1 MLTTSARRSHDLQ
14 QLADPDL
21 VTTRRELARLGI
33 GAHGIRA
40 QVAAGRWQVWGKAV
54 VLHNTAPTVEQR
66 RHAALINCGP
76 RAVLTS
82 FTAAEAWGLKGWAR
96 DEVHVLAPAGTRRPH
111 FPGLVLHRTGR
122 WDPADLV
129 PVGRRHRLA
138 AALIVAASDFDSP
151 RPGCGLLAASVQQ
164 RLARPDEL
172 RRALMA
178 APRARHRNALL
189 TAVADISQG
198 AEALSEIDF
207 GRLCPRITGYPTPR
221 GRRFESTPA
230 DGADTSTPNGGCSTA
245 GRLPSKSTARCISRR
260 SGGTTTNC
268 ARTRSFCE
276 ERFCSAFRAS
286 SSGTS
291 PNSSRHSCAKHFARS
306 TFPRRS

>member
-122 WDPADLV
+122 WDRADLV

-207 GRLCPRITGYPTPR
+207 GRLCARYGLPHPSRQAIR
-221 GRRFESTPA
+221 VDSSGRRRYLDAEWRLPDGRTVA
-230 DGADTSTPNGGCSTA
+230 VEVDGALHLTPQRWYDDQLRQNEIV
-245 GRLPSKSTARCISRR
+245 L
-260 SGGTTTNC
+260 
-268 ARTRSFCE
+268 
-276 ERFCSAFRAS
+276 
-286 SSGTS
+286 SGTVLLRFPS
-291 PNSSRHSCAKHFARS
+291 VVVRHEPELVAAQLRQAL
-306 TFPRRS
+306 R